1 VDRSTVEVD
10 LDDSKAYG
18 WLPRKSQDRE
28 HKMHIGL
35 IGGIGP
41 AATEFYYRGL
51 TDRHAKSGTRLE
63 LTIANAEVRDL
74 SQSLAN
80 NDARRQAGI
89 FAALISRLK
98 AAGAQV
104 AAVSSMGGHF
114 CIGELLPISP
124 LPILNGIPEVD
135 AAVSRGAFNTIGIIG
150 TRMVM
155 ETRLYGAISSA
166 TAVVPLG
173 AELDEVHDNY
183 VAMATAG
190 RVNDAQRR
198 VFFAAGKRLCRE
210 QNAEVVLLGGTD
222 LFLAFQD
229 RDAGFPVLDCAD
241 VHVEAIYQA
250 SLRTA

>member
-1 VDRSTVEVD
+1 
-10 LDDSKAYG
+10 
-18 WLPRKSQDRE
+18 
-28 HKMHIGL
+28 MHIGL

-63 LTIANAEVRDL
+63 LTIVNAEVRDL
-74 SQSLAN
+74 SQHLAN
-80 NDARRQAGI
+80 KDARNQAGI

-104 AAVSSMGGHF
+104 AAITSMGGHF
-114 CIGELLPISP
+114 CIGELLPMSP

-135 AAVSRGAFNTIGIIG
+135 AAVREGKFKTIGIIG

-166 TAVVPLG
+166 TVVVPLG
-173 AELDEVHDNY
+173 PEFEEVHENY

-190 RVNDAQRR
+190 RVNDTQRR
-198 VFFAAGKRLCRE
+198 VFFAAGERLCR
-210 QNAEVVLLGGTD
+210 QQGAEVVLLGGTD
-222 LFLAFQD
+222 LFLAFQG

-241 VHVEAIYQA
+241 VHVEAIYRA